1 MKLSLHLALRHLNSS
16 DKSNFSS
23 FAGKLSIIGLS
34 FGIASL
40 ILTMSVY
47 QGFENTISN
56 KIASFDGH
64 YRFQDIL
71 GRSID
76 ENSDLNTVLDNIL
89 SERKDPIIRSF
100 VQGPALIRKGINAE
114 GVIIEG
120 FSGNGLVKPLNNL
133 LISGTGTLSDNSI
146 IIGKSLSDKYGLVIG
161 DPLVIF
167 DLSSISDIS
176 GMYRLKQFTIGGIFH
191 SGLSEYDNNMIYTS
205 IQNAQYLL
213 DIEEKISGKVVYF
226 TQNNFSSISELIDEK
241 LRYPYYSSSWKEKHH
256 TLFKWLEVQKLPI
269 IIIFGM
275 ISLVAIVNIISALTM
290 IVLDKIKTIGALQAV
305 GFRKK
310 QINLIFLSK
319 GAIIGIIGSFIGLF
333 IALVLGWMQM
343 KYHILS
349 ISEDIYF
356 MDHLPISFNINN
368 ILLILILGIISSLIA
383 SYWPARIAANIKP
396 ADAMRYE

>member
-1 MKLSLHLALRHLNSS
+1 MKLSLYLALRHLNSI

-23 FAGKLSIIGLS
+23 FAGKLSIIGLA

-40 ILTMSVY
+40 ILTLSVY

-71 GRSID
+71 GRPID
-76 ENSDLNTVLDNIL
+76 ENSDLNSLLYNIIDKKND
-89 SERKDPIIRSF
+89 SIIRSF

-120 FSGNGLVKPLNNL
+120 VSGNSLVEPLDNL
-133 LISGTGTLSDNSI
+133 LIYGAGTFSDNSI
-146 IIGKSLSDKYGLVIG
+146 IIGKSLSDKYGLGIG

-167 DLSSISDIS
+167 DLKSISGIS
-176 GMYRLKQFTIGGIFH
+176 GIYRLKQFIVSGIFH
-191 SGLSEYDNNMIYTS
+191 SGLSEYDNNIVYTS

-213 DIEEKISGKVVYF
+213 GVEEKITGKIMYF
-226 TQNNFSSISELIDEK
+226 TQNNFSPITEILNEK
-241 LRYPYYSSSWKEKHH
+241 LSYPYYATSWKEKHQ

-275 ISLVAIVNIISALTM
+275 ISLVAIVNIVSALTM
-290 IVLDKIKTIGALQAV
+290 IALDKTKTIGALQAI
-305 GFRKK
+305 GFPKK

-319 GAIIGIIGSFIGLF
+319 GAIIGVIGSLIGVF
-333 IALVLGWMQM
+333 IALVLGFIQM

-368 ILLILILGIISSLIA
+368 ILMILLMGIISSLMA
-383 SYWPARIAANIKP
+383 SYWPAKIAANIEP

>member
-1 MKLSLHLALRHLNSS
+1 MKLSLYLALRHLNSI

-23 FAGKLSIIGLS
+23 FAGKLSIIGLA

-40 ILTMSVY
+40 ILTLSVY

-71 GRSID
+71 GRPID
-76 ENSDLNTVLDNIL
+76 ENSDLNSLLYNIIDKKND
-89 SERKDPIIRSF
+89 SIIRSF

-120 FSGNGLVKPLNNL
+120 VSGNSLVEPLDNL
-133 LISGTGTLSDNSI
+133 LIYGTGTFSDNSI
-146 IIGKSLSDKYGLVIG
+146 IIGKSLSDKYGLGIG

-167 DLSSISDIS
+167 DLKSISGIS
-176 GMYRLKQFTIGGIFH
+176 GIYRLKQFIVSGIFH
-191 SGLSEYDNNMIYTS
+191 SGLSEYDNNIVYTS

-213 DIEEKISGKVVYF
+213 GLEEKITGKIMYF
-226 TQNNFSSISELIDEK
+226 TQNNFPPIAEILNEK
-241 LRYPYYSSSWKEKHH
+241 LSYPYYATSWKEKHQ

-275 ISLVAIVNIISALTM
+275 ISLVAIVNIVSALTM
-290 IVLDKIKTIGALQAV
+290 IALDKTKTIGALQAI
-305 GFRKK
+305 GFPKK

-319 GAIIGIIGSFIGLF
+319 GAIIGVIGSLIGVF
-333 IALVLGWMQM
+333 IALVLGFIQM

-356 MDHLPISFNINN
+356 MDHLPISFNIKN
-368 ILLILILGIISSLIA
+368 ILMILLMGIISSLMA
-383 SYWPARIAANIKP
+383 SYWPAKIAANIEP

>member
-40 ILTMSVY
+40 ILTMSIY

-76 ENSDLNTVLDNIL
+76 ENSDLNSVLDNIL

-120 FSGNGLVKPLNNL
+120 ISGNGLVEPLNNL
-133 LISGTGTLSDNSI
+133 LISGTGTFSDNSI
-146 IIGKSLSDKYGLVIG
+146 IIGKSLSEKYGLVIG

-213 DIEEKISGKVVYF
+213 DIEDKISGKVVYF

-241 LRYPYYSSSWKEKHH
+241 LRYPYYSNSWKEKHH

-310 QINLIFLSK
+310 QINLIFLLK

-356 MDHLPISFNINN
+356 MDHLPVSFNINN

>member
-1 MKLSLHLALRHLNSS
+1 MKLSLHLASRHLSS
-16 DKSNFSS
+16 TDKSNFSS
-23 FAGKLSIIGLS
+23 FAGKLSIIGLA

-40 ILTMSVY
+40 ILTLSVY

-71 GRSID
+71 GRHID
-76 ENSDLNTVLDNIL
+76 EESDLNNIL
-89 SERKDPIIRSF
+89 HNVLGKKNDSIIRSF

-114 GVIIEG
+114 GVVIEG
-120 FSGNGLVKPLNNL
+120 VSGNSLVRPLDDL
-133 LISGTGTLSDNSI
+133 LINGSGRLTNNSI
-146 IIGKSLSDKYGLVIG
+146 IIGKSLSEKYGLAVG

-176 GMYRLKQFTIGGIFH
+176 GIYRLKQFTIGGIFH
-191 SGLSEYDNNMIYTS
+191 SGLSEYDNNIIYTS

-213 DIEEKISGKVVYF
+213 GVEEKITGKIIYLA
-226 TQNNFSSISELIDEK
+226 QNNFSLFTKILNEK
-241 LRYPYYSSSWKEKHH
+241 LSYPYYSTSWKEKHN

-275 ISLVAIVNIISALTM
+275 ISLVAIVNIVSALTM
-290 IVLDKIKTIGALQAV
+290 IALDKTKTIGALQAI

-319 GAIIGIIGSFIGLF
+319 GAIIGIIGSMTGLL
-333 IALVLGWMQM
+333 IALVLGFIQM

-356 MDHLPISFNINN
+356 MDHLPISFSINS
-368 ILLILILGIISSLIA
+368 ILLILIMGITFSLIA
-383 SYWPARIAANIKP
+383 SYWPAKIAANIKP

>member
-1 MKLSLHLALRHLNSS
+1 MKLSLHLALRHLSSS

-76 ENSDLNTVLDNIL
+76 ENSDLNSVLDNIL
-89 SERKDPIIRSF
+89 SERKDPNIRSF

-120 FSGNGLVKPLNNL
+120 ISGNGLVEPLNNL
-133 LISGTGTLSDNSI
+133 LISGTGRFSDNSI
-146 IIGKSLSDKYGLVIG
+146 IIGKSLSEKYGLVIG

-213 DIEEKISGKVVYF
+213 DIEDKISGKVVYF

-241 LRYPYYSSSWKEKHH
+241 LRYPYYSNSWKEKHH

-310 QINLIFLSK
+310 QINLIFLLK

>member
-1 MKLSLHLALRHLNSS
+1 MKLSLHLALRHLSSS

-76 ENSDLNTVLDNIL
+76 ENSDLNSVLDNIL

-120 FSGNGLVKPLNNL
+120 ISGNGLVEPLNNL
-133 LISGTGTLSDNSI
+133 LISGTGRFSDNSI
-146 IIGKSLSDKYGLVIG
+146 IIGKSLSEKYGLVIG

-213 DIEEKISGKVVYF
+213 DIEDKISGKVVYF

-241 LRYPYYSSSWKEKHH
+241 LRYPYYSNSWKEKHH

-310 QINLIFLSK
+310 QINLIFLLK

>member
-1 MKLSLHLALRHLNSS
+1 MKLSLHLALRHLSSS

-76 ENSDLNTVLDNIL
+76 ENSDLNSVLDNIL

-120 FSGNGLVKPLNNL
+120 ISGNGLVEPLNNL
-133 LISGTGTLSDNSI
+133 LISGTGRFSDNSI
-146 IIGKSLSDKYGLVIG
+146 IIGKSLSEKYGLVIG

-213 DIEEKISGKVVYF
+213 DIEDKISGKVVYF

-241 LRYPYYSSSWKEKHH
+241 LRYPYYSNSWKEKHH

-290 IVLDKIKTIGALQAV
+290 IVLDKIKTIGTLQAV

-310 QINLIFLSK
+310 QINLIFLLK

-368 ILLILILGIISSLIA
+368 ILLILFLGIISSLIA

>member
-1 MKLSLHLALRHLNSS
+1 MKLSLHLALRHLSSS

-76 ENSDLNTVLDNIL
+76 ENSDLNSVLDNIL

-120 FSGNGLVKPLNNL
+120 ISGNGLVEPLNNL
-133 LISGTGTLSDNSI
+133 LISGTGKFSDNSI
-146 IIGKSLSDKYGLVIG
+146 IIGKSLSEKYGLVIG

-213 DIEEKISGKVVYF
+213 DIEDKISGKVVYF

-241 LRYPYYSSSWKEKHH
+241 LRYPYYSNSWKEKHH

-310 QINLIFLSK
+310 QINLIFLLK

>member
-1 MKLSLHLALRHLNSS
+1 MKLSLHLALRHLSSS

-76 ENSDLNTVLDNIL
+76 ENSDLNSVLDNIL

-120 FSGNGLVKPLNNL
+120 ISGNGLVEPLNNL
-133 LISGTGTLSDNSI
+133 LISGTGRFSDNSI
-146 IIGKSLSDKYGLVIG
+146 IIGKSLSEKYGLVIG

-213 DIEEKISGKVVYF
+213 DIEDKISGKVVYF

-290 IVLDKIKTIGALQAV
+290 IVLDKIKTIGVLQAV

-310 QINLIFLSK
+310 QINLIFLLK

-343 KYHILS
+343 KYRILS

-356 MDHLPISFNINN
+356 MDHLPVSFNINN

>member
-76 ENSDLNTVLDNIL
+76 ENSDLNSVLDNIL

-120 FSGNGLVKPLNNL
+120 ISGNGLVESLNNL
-133 LISGTGTLSDNSI
+133 LISGTGTFSDNSI
-146 IIGKSLSDKYGLVIG
+146 IIGKSLSEKYGLVIG

-241 LRYPYYSSSWKEKHH
+241 LRYPYYSNSWKEKHH

-290 IVLDKIKTIGALQAV
+290 IVLDKIKTIGVLQAV

-310 QINLIFLSK
+310 QINLIFLLK

-356 MDHLPISFNINN
+356 MDHLPVSFNINN

>member
-76 ENSDLNTVLDNIL
+76 ENSDLNSVLDNIL

-100 VQGPALIRKGINAE
+100 LQGPALIRKGINAE

-120 FSGNGLVKPLNNL
+120 ISGNGLVVPLNNL
-133 LISGTGTLSDNSI
+133 LISGTGTFSDNSI

-241 LRYPYYSSSWKEKHH
+241 LRYPYYSNSWKEKHH

-290 IVLDKIKTIGALQAV
+290 IVLDKIKTIGVLQAV

-310 QINLIFLSK
+310 QINLIFLLK

-356 MDHLPISFNINN
+356 MDHLPVSFNINN

>member
-1 MKLSLHLALRHLNSS
+1 MKLSLHLALRHLSSS

-76 ENSDLNTVLDNIL
+76 ENSDLNSVLDNIL

-120 FSGNGLVKPLNNL
+120 ISGNGLVEPLNNL
-133 LISGTGTLSDNSI
+133 LISGTGRFSDNLI
-146 IIGKSLSDKYGLVIG
+146 IIGKSLSEKYGLVIG

-213 DIEEKISGKVVYF
+213 DIEDKISGKVVYF

-241 LRYPYYSSSWKEKHH
+241 LRYPYYSNSWKEKHH

-310 QINLIFLSK
+310 QINLIFLLK

>member
-76 ENSDLNTVLDNIL
+76 ENSDLNSVLDNIL

-120 FSGNGLVKPLNNL
+120 ISGNGLVEPLNNL
-133 LISGTGTLSDNSI
+133 LISGTGRFSDNSI
-146 IIGKSLSDKYGLVIG
+146 IIGKSLSEKYGLVIG

-213 DIEEKISGKVVYF
+213 DIEDKISGKVVYF

-241 LRYPYYSSSWKEKHH
+241 LRYPYYSNSWKEKHH

-310 QINLIFLSK
+310 QINLIFLLK

-343 KYHILS
+343 KYRILS

-356 MDHLPISFNINN
+356 MDHLPVSFNINN

>member
-1 MKLSLHLALRHLNSS
+1 MKLSLYLALRHLNSI

-23 FAGKLSIIGLS
+23 FAGKLSIIGLA

-40 ILTMSVY
+40 ILTLSVY

-71 GRSID
+71 GRPID
-76 ENSDLNTVLDNIL
+76 ENSDLNSLLYNIIDKKND
-89 SERKDPIIRSF
+89 SIIRSF

-120 FSGNGLVKPLNNL
+120 VSGNSLVEPLDNL
-133 LISGTGTLSDNSI
+133 LIYGTGTFSDNSI
-146 IIGKSLSDKYGLVIG
+146 IIGKSLSDKYGLGIG

-167 DLSSISDIS
+167 DLKSISGIS
-176 GMYRLKQFTIGGIFH
+176 GIYRLKQFIVSGIFH
-191 SGLSEYDNNMIYTS
+191 SGLSEYDNNIVYTS

-213 DIEEKISGKVVYF
+213 GVEEKITGKIMYF
-226 TQNNFSSISELIDEK
+226 TQNNFSPIAEILNEK
-241 LRYPYYSSSWKEKHH
+241 LSYPYYATSWKEKHQ

-275 ISLVAIVNIISALTM
+275 ISLVAIVNIVSALTM
-290 IVLDKIKTIGALQAV
+290 IALDKTKTIGALQAI
-305 GFRKK
+305 GFPKK

-319 GAIIGIIGSFIGLF
+319 GAIIGVIGSLIGVF
-333 IALVLGWMQM
+333 IALVLGFIQM

-368 ILLILILGIISSLIA
+368 ILMILLMGIISSLMA
-383 SYWPARIAANIKP
+383 SYWPAKIAANIEP

>member
-1 MKLSLHLALRHLNSS
+1 MKLSLHLAFRHLSS
-16 DKSNFSS
+16 TDKSNFSS
-23 FAGKLSIIGLS
+23 FAGKLSIIGLA

-40 ILTMSVY
+40 ILTLSVY

-71 GRSID
+71 GRHID
-76 ENSDLNTVLDNIL
+76 EESDLNNVLHNVLGKKND
-89 SERKDPIIRSF
+89 SIIRSF

-120 FSGNGLVKPLNNL
+120 VSGNSLVRPLDDL
-133 LISGTGTLSDNSI
+133 LINGSGRLTDNSI
-146 IIGKSLSDKYGLVIG
+146 IIGKSLSEKYGLVVG

-176 GMYRLKQFTIGGIFH
+176 GIYRLKQFTIGGIFH
-191 SGLSEYDNNMIYTS
+191 SGLSEYDNNIIYTS

-213 DIEEKISGKVVYF
+213 GVEEKITGKIIYLA
-226 TQNNFSSISELIDEK
+226 QNNFSLFTKILNEK
-241 LRYPYYSSSWKEKHH
+241 LSYPYYSTSWKEKHR

-275 ISLVAIVNIISALTM
+275 ISLVAIVNIVSALTM
-290 IVLDKIKTIGALQAV
+290 IALDKTKTIGALQAI

-319 GAIIGIIGSFIGLF
+319 GAIIGIIGSMTGLL
-333 IALVLGWMQM
+333 IALVLGFIQM

-356 MDHLPISFNINN
+356 MDHLPISFSINS
-368 ILLILILGIISSLIA
+368 ILLILITGITFSLIA
-383 SYWPARIAANIKP
+383 SYWPAKIAANIKP

>member
-1 MKLSLHLALRHLNSS
+1 MKLSLHLALRHLSSS

-76 ENSDLNTVLDNIL
+76 ENSDLNSVLDNIL

-120 FSGNGLVKPLNNL
+120 ISGNGLVEPLNNL
-133 LISGTGTLSDNSI
+133 LISGTGTFSDNSI
-146 IIGKSLSDKYGLVIG
+146 IIGKSLSEKYGLVIG

-213 DIEEKISGKVVYF
+213 DIEDKISGKVVYF

-241 LRYPYYSSSWKEKHH
+241 LRYPYYSNSWKEKHH

-290 IVLDKIKTIGALQAV
+290 IVLDKIKTIGVLQAV

-310 QINLIFLSK
+310 QINLIFLLK

-368 ILLILILGIISSLIA
+368 ILLILFLGIISSLIA

>member
-1 MKLSLHLALRHLNSS
+1 MKLSLHLALRHLSSS

-76 ENSDLNTVLDNIL
+76 ENSDLNSVLDNIL

-120 FSGNGLVKPLNNL
+120 ISGNGLVEPLNNL
-133 LISGTGTLSDNSI
+133 LISGTGTFSDNSI
-146 IIGKSLSDKYGLVIG
+146 IIGKSLSEKYGLVIG

-213 DIEEKISGKVVYF
+213 DIEDKISGKVVYF

-241 LRYPYYSSSWKEKHH
+241 LRYPYYSNSWKEKHH

-290 IVLDKIKTIGALQAV
+290 IVLDKIKTIGVLQAV

-310 QINLIFLSK
+310 QINLIFLLK

>member
-1 MKLSLHLALRHLNSS
+1 MKLSLHLALRHLSSS

-23 FAGKLSIIGLS
+23 FAGRLSIIGLA

-40 ILTMSVY
+40 ILTISVY

-64 YRFQDIL
+64 YRIQDVL
-71 GRSID
+71 GRAID
-76 ENSDLNTVLDNIL
+76 EDSDIDITLNKIDFDNNS
-89 SERKDPIIRSF
+89 PIVQSF
-100 VQGPALIRKGINAE
+100 VQGPAMIRKGMNAE

-120 FSGNGLVKPLNNL
+120 ISGNELVQPLKD
-133 LISGTGTLSDNSI
+133 LIIRGKGTLSKNSI
-146 IIGKSLSDKYGLVIG
+146 IIGKSLSDKYGLAIG
-161 DPLVIF
+161 DPLVVF
-167 DLSSISDIS
+167 DLSSIADIS
-176 GMYRLKQFTIGGIFH
+176 AIDRLKQFTIQGIFH
-191 SGLSEYDNNMIYTS
+191 SGLSEYDNTMIYTS

-213 DIEEKISGKVVYF
+213 GLEEKISGKIIYF
-226 TQNNFSSISELIDEK
+226 NGKILPQFSHFIDEE
-241 LRYPYYSSSWKEKHH
+241 LNYPYYSTSWKEKHH

-290 IVLDKIKTIGALQAV
+290 IVLDKTRTIGSLQAI
-305 GFRKK
+305 GFRRKS
-310 QINLIFLSK
+310 INLIFLSK
-319 GAIIGIIGSFIGLF
+319 GAIIGVIGSLIGLF
-333 IALVLGWMQM
+333 IALLLGWVQE

-368 ILLILILGIISSLIA
+368 ILLILFFGIISSLFA
-383 SYWPARIAANIKP
+383 SFWPAKIAANIKL
-396 ADAMRYE
+396 ADAMKYE

>member
-76 ENSDLNTVLDNIL
+76 ENSDLNSVLDNIL

-120 FSGNGLVKPLNNL
+120 ISGNGLVEPLNNL
-133 LISGTGTLSDNSI
+133 LISGTGTFSDNSI

-241 LRYPYYSSSWKEKHH
+241 LRYPYYSNSWKEKHH

-290 IVLDKIKTIGALQAV
+290 IVLDKIKTIGVLQAV

-310 QINLIFLSK
+310 QINLIFLLK

>member
-1 MKLSLHLALRHLNSS
+1 MKLSLHLASRHLSS
-16 DKSNFSS
+16 TDKSNFSS
-23 FAGKLSIIGLS
+23 FAGKLSIIGLA

-40 ILTMSVY
+40 ILTLSVY

-71 GRSID
+71 GRHID
-76 ENSDLNTVLDNIL
+76 EESDLNNIL
-89 SERKDPIIRSF
+89 HNVLGKKNDSIIRSF

-114 GVIIEG
+114 GVVIEG
-120 FSGNGLVKPLNNL
+120 VSGNSLVRPLDDL
-133 LISGTGTLSDNSI
+133 LINGSGRLTDNSI
-146 IIGKSLSDKYGLVIG
+146 IIGKSLSEKYGLVVG

-176 GMYRLKQFTIGGIFH
+176 GIYRLKQFTIGGIFH
-191 SGLSEYDNNMIYTS
+191 SGLSEYDNNIIYTS

-213 DIEEKISGKVVYF
+213 GVEEKITGKIIYLA
-226 TQNNFSSISELIDEK
+226 QNNFSLFTKILNEK
-241 LRYPYYSSSWKEKHH
+241 LSYPYYSTSWKEKHN

-275 ISLVAIVNIISALTM
+275 ISLVAIVNIVSALTM
-290 IVLDKIKTIGALQAV
+290 IALDKTKTIGALQAI

-319 GAIIGIIGSFIGLF
+319 GAIIGIIGSMTGLL
-333 IALVLGWMQM
+333 IALVLGFIQM

-356 MDHLPISFNINN
+356 MDHLPISFSINS
-368 ILLILILGIISSLIA
+368 ILLILIMGITFSLIA
-383 SYWPARIAANIKP
+383 SYWPAKIAANIKP